1 MATKVN
7 RSTKKV
13 ISQISKNH
21 KDKNDY
27 QKKFIMLAHLI
38 IDQFYLLI
46 SLEGMWSFISSFMT
60 VLIPFCDF
68 HLHNV

>member
-7 RSTKKV
+7 RSNKKV

-21 KDKNDY
+21 KKKNDY

-46 SLEGMWSFISSFMT
+46 SLEGM
-60 VLIPFCDF
+60 
-68 HLHNV
+68 